1 MQKMSV
7 TCWFNRLLAPALAF
21 MLTLGHLT
29 TAAEAQ
35 EYRID
40 RIADGFDVPW
50 SLALLPDESL
60 LITERPGRLWHVA
73 QDGSRQ
79 RISGLPEIVAEGQG
93 GLLDVVAARDFS
105 RSRTIYFSYVT
116 KVPGGL
122 GTALAAAQI
131 DLDGHR
137 LEQLRVLFKMP
148 KGNNNA
154 RHFGGRIVE
163 GRGGYVFL
171 TIGDMGDRRQAQNTA
186 SYFGKILRLHLD
198 GTAPRDNPF
207 HGFRNARR
215 EIWSIGHRNPQ
226 GATLGNGDT
235 LWTSEHGPRGGDEVN
250 LIKRGA
256 NYGWPVISYGTH
268 YNGRKVGE
276 GTEKRGME
284 QPKIYWDPSIAPSGI
299 VYYTGRMFP
308 EWQGDLFVGSLKF
321 DHIAHVS
328 GDTFRI
334 KQRIEG
340 PETGRVRDV
349 RQANDGA
356 LWFLSEDK
364 GAVFRLWR

>member
-1 MQKMSV
+1 MSV
-7 TCWFNRLLAPALAF
+7 RLFFAHLLAPAATVFCLLAAQAP
-21 MLTLGHLT
+21 
-29 TAAEAQ
+29 TALAQ
-35 EYRID
+35 DYRID
-40 RIADGFDVPW
+40 RIANGFEVPW
-50 SLALLPDESL
+50 SLALLPDDSF
-60 LITERPGRLWHVA
+60 LITERPGRLWYVGR
-73 QDGSRQ
+73 DGSRL
-79 RISGLPEIVAEGQG
+79 RISGLPDIVADGQG
-93 GLLDVVAARDFS
+93 GLLDIVAARDFT
-105 RSRTIYFSYVT
+105 RSRTVYFSYVT
-116 KVPGGL
+116 SVQGGL
-122 GTALAAAQI
+122 GLALAAAQV
-131 DLDGHR
+131 DLKSQR

-148 KGNNNA
+148 EGNSNA

-163 GRGGYVFL
+163 GRNGHLFL
-171 TIGDMGDRRQAQNTA
+171 TIGDMGERQSAQDIS
-186 SYFGKILRLHLD
+186 SYFGKILRIHLD
-198 GTAPRDNPF
+198 GAAPRDNPF
-207 HGFRNARR
+207 HKYRNARQ
-215 EIWSIGHRNPQ
+215 EIWSLGHRNPQ
-226 GATLGNGDT
+226 GATIGAGDT

-250 LIKRGA
+250 LIEGGA

-276 GTEKRGME
+276 GTEKRGMQ

-299 VYYTGRMFP
+299 TYYTGRMFP

-356 LWFLSEDK
+356 LWFLSEDE